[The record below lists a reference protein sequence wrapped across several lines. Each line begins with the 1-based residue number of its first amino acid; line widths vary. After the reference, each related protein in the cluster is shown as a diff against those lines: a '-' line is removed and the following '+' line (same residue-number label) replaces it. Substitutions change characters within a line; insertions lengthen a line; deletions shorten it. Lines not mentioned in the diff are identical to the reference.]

1 MIAYVDSSVL
11 MRALLGQPNAL
22 PDFSRIERPIAS
34 KLLKAECLRTLDRM
48 RVRGLLTES
57 EFIKASEE
65 LRDSIN
71 AIEWIEI
78 ADVVL
83 DRVGGSFAVPLGTL
97 DAIHLSSAALWREHT
112 RIDLNFLTHDET
124 LGRAA
129 RALGF
134 HVSGCTLD

>member
-1 MIAYVDSSVL
+1 MRVL
-11 MRALLGQPNAL
+11 LCQPNAL
-22 PDFSRIERPIAS
+22 SEFSRIDRPIAS

-57 EFIKASEE
+57 EFIKANEE
-65 LRDSIN
+65 LRDSVN
-71 AIEWIEI
+71 AIEWVEI

-83 DRVGGSFAVPLGTL
+83 DRVCGNFAVALGTL
-97 DAIHLSSAALWREHT
+97 DAIHLSSAMLWREHT
-112 RIDLNFLTHDET
+112 RTELHFLTHDES

-134 HVSGCTLD
+134 QVLGCTDE